1 MGFSSKEY
9 LSGWPCPSPGGLPDL
24 GIEPAFLVSSALAGK
39 FFPTRASWKV
49 CVSRSVYQIL
59 RPRGLKPTRLLCS
72 RDFSGKYTGVGC
84 YFLLQGIFPT
94 QELNP
99 GLLHCRQILYHLSH
113 QGSPL
118 KSTTG
123 FLLAKPSQNLT
134 QEPGSRTWSYQPS
147 DSQNR
152 AGERTDLR
160 AYRTRSSLARTSPG
174 IAFYPTHRLHSPFSN
189 MIKPN
194 SLNSPTFCNLG
205 NVSKYPTTQAKNF
218 RVIPFPTS

>member
-1 MGFSSKEY
+1 MG
-9 LSGWPCPSPGGLPDL
+9 CH
-24 GIEPAFLVSSALAGK
+24 FL
-39 FFPTRASWKV
+39 F
-49 CVSRSVYQIL
+49 
-59 RPRGLKPTRLLCS
+59 
-72 RDFSGKYTGVGC
+72 
-84 YFLLQGIFPT
+84 QGIFPT

-152 AGERTDLR
+152 AGDRTDLR